1 MLETPKLDPL
11 QPLVAEIVSD
21 VLATGDTVTPLDVL
35 MRLEVV
41 DSDQVEAWRSGTLP
55 YLERGVTT
63 GLARVARILR
73 VLQAH
78 CLALGLHPTPGKY
91 RRRGK
96 GPNQKLRFSKR
107 GDAESELAYVT
118 HFVRRGSR

>member
-1 MLETPKLDPL
+1 MTKLDPL
-11 QPLVAEIVSD
+11 QPLVAEVVSD
-21 VLATGDTVTPLDVL
+21 VLAAGNVVAPLDVL
-35 MRLEVV
+35 VRLEIV
-41 DSDQVEAWRSGTLP
+41 DADQVEAWRSGTLP

-73 VLQAH
+73 LFQAH
-78 CLALGLHPTPGKY
+78 CLALGLEPTPGKY

-107 GDAESELAYVT
+107 GDAESELAYGT
-118 HFVRRGSR
+118 HFVRRASP

>member
-1 MLETPKLDPL
+1 MTKLDPL
-11 QPLVAEIVSD
+11 QPLVAEVVSD
-21 VLATGDTVTPLDVL
+21 VLAAGDVVAPLDVL
-35 MRLEVV
+35 VRLEIV
-41 DSDQVEAWRSGTLP
+41 DADQVEAWRSGTLP

-73 VLQAH
+73 LLRAH
-78 CLALGLHPTPGKY
+78 CVALGLEPTPGKY

-118 HFVRRGSR
+118 HFVRRASR